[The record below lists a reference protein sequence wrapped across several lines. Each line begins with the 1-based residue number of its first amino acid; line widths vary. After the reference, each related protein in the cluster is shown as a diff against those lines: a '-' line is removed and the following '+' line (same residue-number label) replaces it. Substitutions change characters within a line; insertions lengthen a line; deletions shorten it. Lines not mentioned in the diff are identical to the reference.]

1 MNRSTSTD
9 NIDVLNQE
17 IVRSRIDTIRSR
29 FLEIRDRV
37 RKAIKKKKKQEPVKE
52 KENSKGHHC
61 HSCHAC
67 CFIRASS
74 ATKKPKKEPVL
85 YKVFFK
91 EVLYEIPKQRRPFKL
106 RKERSVKSYNY
117 ECVLKDDFVRKS
129 WEQALQHHSDLH
141 PIVYN
146 GTLWTDTTSARKRI
160 QNLRGKSSTCPGID
174 RNLFLRHQKLTIEKE
189 YLKQPHKKASYTVEK
204 QIVLQLHQNSIAQWR
219 F

>member
-1 MNRSTSTD
+1 MNRGTSTD

-17 IVRSRIDTIRSR
+17 IVRSRFDAIRNR
-29 FLEIRDRV
+29 VFEIKDRV
-37 RKAIKKKKKQEPVKE
+37 REAVRKKKKREPVKE
-52 KENSKGHHC
+52 IENSKGHQC
-61 HSCHAC
+61 NNCHAC

-74 ATKKPKKEPVL
+74 TVKKPKKEPIL
-85 YKVFFK
+85 YRVFFK
-91 EVLYEIPKQRRPFKL
+91 EVLFEIPKQRTPFKL
-106 RKERSVKSYNY
+106 KKERSVKSYNY
-117 ECVLKDDFVRKS
+117 ECVLKDDYVKKS

-146 GTLWTDTTSARKRI
+146 GTLWTETTSARKRI

-174 RNLFLRHQKLTIEKE
+174 RDLFLRHQKLTIEKE
-189 YLKQPHKKASYTVEK
+189 YIKQPHKKAFYTIEK